1 MLHPIPMLICYFY
14 PFFPFAWTKT
24 ALVHCL
30 FQLYHEGTRSNS
42 GEIALLIYKRGI
54 KLSRNNIQW
63 LENSLRVET
72 LTPPPLS
79 ISHKPPISL
88 HISECSCMSQNILSE
103 ASVDWCKVFSRL
115 NVLSPHNSVSC
126 PYVEEQVQS
135 YHVEKVKQQSSLID
149 DEFNLIVENE
159 TIIAHKSI
167 VSARSGKLAAGIRF
181 SEARQDIPAE
191 RLSVHIDL
199 PLTVARMLL
208 SHIYT
213 GSIAFGLKSGQL
225 LCYQLL
231 ELALLAEEYLC
242 PTLMLECEIRL
253 LKYGRKCICPHC
265 IAHNFGNRYIID
277 TPSSD
282 LITFETALDV
292 IAVAQQLEE
301 SASAPIYHSKEVDN
315 IQNST
320 APFHVAKLTAAAVIL
335 MNFKAV
341 LCSRSFMRQTQSD
354 GTDEYVMDVFCC
366 ENSILLLSMCL
377 EELKHNALVSHTHQ
391 ECHVVGDTMKES

>member
-1 MLHPIPMLICYFY
+1 M
-14 PFFPFAWTKT
+14 
-24 ALVHCL
+24 
-30 FQLYHEGTRSNS
+30 
-42 GEIALLIYKRGI
+42 IYKRGI

-88 HISECSCMSQNILSE
+88 HISECSCMYQNILSE

-135 YHVEKVKQQSSLID
+135 YHVEKVKQQNSLIE

-199 PLTVARMLL
+199 PLTLARMLL

-231 ELALLAEEYLC
+231 ELALLAEVYLC
-242 PTLMLECEIRL
+242 PTLLVECEIRL
-253 LKYGRKCICPHC
+253 LKYGRKCICLHC
-265 IAHNFGNRYIID
+265 MAHNFGNRYIID
-277 TPSSD
+277 TPSFD

-301 SASAPIYHSKEVDN
+301 SASAPIYHTKEVN
-315 IQNST
+315 NNQNST
-320 APFHVAKLTAAAVIL
+320 APFHVAKLTAATVIL

-341 LCSRSFMRQTQSD
+341 LSSRSFMRQTQSD
-354 GTDEYVMDVFCC
+354 GTDEYEMDVFGC

-377 EELKHNALVSHTHQ
+377 EELKHNTLVSHTHK
-391 ECHVVGDTMKES
+391 ECHVAGDTMKES